1 MLHIAIHIFLYNTS
15 TVYSSEKLLALSRPQ
30 SVKVN
35 IKKAGVL
42 VYLFFNSQHMRQ
54 AVNKKQNFNSSFM
67 PNPCTHITE
76 HPHFRTTWYTGEFT
90 KTLKN
95 GNDSSA
101 AAIPYCTG
109 FQSSASLGDSCLLL
123 PLWSCSALHTSL
135 SYHSCSCSYPG
146 HATKTAKKTQTYP
159 LKRG

>member
-35 IKKAGVL
+35 IKKAGIL

-67 PNPCTHITE
+67 PNPGTHITE

-95 GNDSSA
+95 GKDSSA

-109 FQSSASLGDSCLLL
+109 FQSSATPVSCCHYGAAVHYTHPSAITAAHAATQVMQLRL
-123 PLWSCSALHTSL
+123 P
-135 SYHSCSCSYPG
+135 
-146 HATKTAKKTQTYP
+146 KKHKPT
-159 LKRG
+159 L